1 MKRSDIMLKQGTKPK
16 KRSHITRRLGNC
28 FFCDKKRLHIKP
40 WIYIILHA
48 NRSLSCL
55 KGTTELFRFS
65 GGSPRSSSSTLVG
78 RCIHVSHI
86 RVLSIKKWHH
96 SLSECMSSSCFF
108 HHLIKKQNCQTSH
121 PANCHPDRP
130 SHRRSKA
137 STCEVANQTNKTSTS
152 KLVVH
157 YPFFFYISP
166 DISIH
171 R

>member
-1 MKRSDIMLKQGTKPK
+1 
-16 KRSHITRRLGNC
+16 
-28 FFCDKKRLHIKP
+28 
-40 WIYIILHA
+40 
-48 NRSLSCL
+48 
-55 KGTTELFRFS
+55 
-65 GGSPRSSSSTLVG
+65 
-78 RCIHVSHI
+78 
-86 RVLSIKKWHH
+86 
-96 SLSECMSSSCFF
+96 MSSSCFF

-171 R
+171 RWFYVYISIRIHMYIYISWWTIIKWISYSLWAGEILWEPHTCIDFFLWCGVNDLRKSLEWFEKMIWENHLNDLRKWFEKITWMIW